1 MALLALSSYFLK
13 DYDTKRTIAT
23 SGRMDRQQRHSIRV
37 QGRSDGTGKIK
48 QVKLKL
54 DTKGKK
60 VGDSEW

>member
-1 MALLALSSYFLK
+1 
-13 DYDTKRTIAT
+13 
-23 SGRMDRQQRHSIRV
+23 MDRQQRQSIRV
-37 QGRSDGTGKIK
+37 QGCSDGTGKIK